1 MTSTLTVLLCLGL
14 SLGPRIPVLAG
25 GLSKPTLRAVPR
37 NVVTIGTEV
46 TIICE
51 GPSNAQE
58 YHFYKEGYPDSQVP
72 TSRKDTEEKHKIFI
86 SSIESHNAGQYSCFY
101 KSPAGISKPSDTLEL
116 VVTGVH
122 SSKVTLNSLTSPV
135 VISGGYVTLQCSSK
149 EKYDSFILMKED
161 QKFSRTVPIWNT
173 ISGVFQA
180 RFPVDH
186 VTPNQRWRF
195 TCYGYY
201 QNSSHLWSVPS
212 NHLELLVSGT
222 LQKPILWA
230 EPSSVINIGKPM
242 TIWCKGTTKTQV
254 YFLHKVGSP
263 APWEGQPF
271 HRPDTKAMFSITS
284 VERHH
289 AGQYHCYCYNS
300 VGWSEHSDTLELV
313 VTGVYLSKVFLS
325 ANDSPVV
332 KSREYTTL
340 QCSSQ
345 EKYYS
350 FILMEEDQK
359 FSSTMPSQKTN
370 TGLFQ
375 ALFRVGP
382 VTSNQRWRF
391 TCYGYY
397 QNSSHLWSVPS
408 NHLELLVS
416 GLYKKPTLN
425 ALPNPVVTLGSSVT
439 ASCSSNN
446 NYNGFILIKE
456 KQFFSF
462 IMNSQ
467 HVYTGQSSASFQVGP
482 ITLSERWSL
491 RCYGYYS
498 RNPQRLSEGSD
509 ILEILVSGTLQKPT
523 IRAEP
528 GSMIT
533 LRNPVTI
540 WCEGNMETQICF
552 LHKEGRPAP
561 RGRLTAP
568 VTNRKANF
576 FISSMAEDDAGRYR
590 CYCYNSAGWTQ
601 HSDTLELVV
610 TGVHPDKPTL
620 SVFPS
625 PVVTSGVNVTLQCVS
640 SKGYDYFIVTGEDQN
655 FSRSLKAQYRH
666 TGQYTALFPEI
677 PVASSKSLSF
687 RCYGYYTNAPQVWSE
702 ASDHLEIHVSG
713 LSKKPSLLTQQG
725 PVLAPG
731 EDLTLQCFSDT
742 SYDRFALSKEGR
754 SDLPQMSAHF
764 TQVEGSHANF
774 TLGSVNFST
783 GGRYRCHGSYISSSE
798 WSAPSDPLDILI
810 TVFLSLGQFLVTPN
824 LSVHPGTTVSSGE
837 NVTLLCQSSI
847 PMDSFFL
854 FKKGASHSYMHQ
866 LSKYQDSQYEAKFPM
881 SAEIS
886 ALGGIY
892 TCFGSNNSSPY
903 LLSHSSVPVEIIVSG
918 LARYSKILIG
928 VSVGFLLLLFLL
940 ALFLLLRLRH
950 QNKCRNGIQ
959 TETNLQHPAEAPEPV
974 IRDKSILMSSR
985 PTAGIQ
991 EEILYAAV
999 KGTEITER
1007 EKLASVSQHKEDH
1020 PKDLYAQVKPSRF
1033 RRAEPISPSLMPKG
1047 LLESK
1052 DRNAKED
1059 QIAAA
1064 KEPDEVTYAQLHIMT
1079 PRQRQQNVASL
1090 RQKSLT

>member
-1 MTSTLTVLLCLGL
+1 MV
-14 SLGPRIPVLAG
+14 
-25 GLSKPTLRAVPR
+25 KK
-37 NVVTIGTEV
+37 TIQ
-46 TIICE
+46 IDIYWC
-51 GPSNAQE
+51 
-58 YHFYKEGYPDSQVP
+58 
-72 TSRKDTEEKHKIFI
+72 
-86 SSIESHNAGQYSCFY
+86 
-101 KSPAGISKPSDTLEL
+101 
-116 VVTGVH
+116 VH

-149 EKYDSFILMKED
+149 EKYNSFILMKED
-161 QKFSRTVPIWNT
+161 EKFSRAMPVWNT
-173 ISGVFQA
+173 NSGVFQA
-180 RFPVDH
+180 LFRVDH

-212 NHLELLVSGT
+212 NNLEL
-222 LQKPILWA
+222 
-230 EPSSVINIGKPM
+230 
-242 TIWCKGTTKTQV
+242 
-254 YFLHKVGSP
+254 
-263 APWEGQPF
+263 
-271 HRPDTKAMFSITS
+271 
-284 VERHH
+284 
-289 AGQYHCYCYNS
+289 
-300 VGWSEHSDTLELV
+300 
-313 VTGVYLSKVFLS
+313 
-325 ANDSPVV
+325 
-332 KSREYTTL
+332 
-340 QCSSQ
+340 
-345 EKYYS
+345 
-350 FILMEEDQK
+350 
-359 FSSTMPSQKTN
+359 
-370 TGLFQ
+370 
-375 ALFRVGP
+375 
-382 VTSNQRWRF
+382 
-391 TCYGYY
+391 
-397 QNSSHLWSVPS
+397 
-408 NHLELLVS
+408 
-416 GLYKKPTLN
+416 
-425 ALPNPVVTLGSSVT
+425 
-439 ASCSSNN
+439 
-446 NYNGFILIKE
+446 
-456 KQFFSF
+456 
-462 IMNSQ
+462 
-467 HVYTGQSSASFQVGP
+467 
-482 ITLSERWSL
+482 
-491 RCYGYYS
+491 
-498 RNPQRLSEGSD
+498 
-509 ILEILVSGTLQKPT
+509 LVSGTLQKPT

-533 LRNPVTI
+533 LRNLVTI

-561 RGRLTAP
+561 LGRLTAP
-568 VTNRKANF
+568 VTDRKANF
-576 FISSMAEDDAGRYR
+576 FISSMTEYDAGRYR

-610 TGVHPDKPTL
+610 TGVHPVKPTL

-625 PVVTSGVNVTLQCVS
+625 PVVTSGMNVTLQCVS
-640 SKGYDYFIVTGEDQN
+640 SKGYDYFIVTGVDQN

-666 TGQYTALFPEI
+666 TGQSTALFPEI

-725 PVLAPG
+725 SVLAPG
-731 EDLTLQCFSDT
+731 EDLTLQCCSDM

-754 SDLPQMSAHF
+754 SDLPQMAAHY

-774 TLGSVNFST
+774 TLGSVKFST

-810 TVFLSLGQFLVTPN
+810 TGQFLVTPN

-866 LSKYQDSQYEAKFPM
+866 LSKYQDSQYEAEFPM

-886 ALGGIY
+886 DLGGIY

-950 QNKCRNGIQ
+950 QNKCRKGVQ

-974 IRDKSILMSSR
+974 IRDKSIRMSSS
-985 PTAGIQ
+985 PAAGIQ
-991 EEILYAAV
+991 EEIFYAAV
-999 KGTEITER
+999 KGAEITEHVM
-1007 EKLASVSQHKEDH
+1007 LASVSQHKEDH

-1047 LLESK
+1047 LLDSK
-1052 DRNAKED
+1052 DRNSKED

-1079 PRQRQQNVASL
+1079 PRQRQQNVTFL
-1090 RQKSLT
+1090 RQKSST